1 MFERGR
7 TEAPKA
13 KAAQQQSECCEIKP
27 KAKASEGVSLSRTQG
42 RAPPSR
48 YPALCEETS
57 EVPRQGCNS
66 GHQRPSGSALGTH
79 ASAGA
84 HLVLDLEAF
93 RWPAAYHASR
103 LWEQLRQFWAD
114 HFSRRFSPRRPPLRR
129 ISSMSTFYL
138 MEHSAR
144 QAELGLSYD
153 APRTRLD
160 DRAFVFR
167 GGRWAAEG
175 PPGRSWTRLRPPTA
189 PGGKAQMP
197 RVRSQ
202 ELLEENNYLRL
213 QQQVLMDMLTETTA
227 RLQLLE
233 KTLDREAGSEDTA
246 RAWQARRRGRRARAA
261 DSETQ

>member
-1 MFERGR
+1 M
-7 TEAPKA
+7 TP
-13 KAAQQQSECCEIKP
+13 
-27 KAKASEGVSLSRTQG
+27 QG
-42 RAPPSR
+42 
-48 YPALCEETS
+48 TS
-57 EVPRQGCNS
+57 GVPRQGCNS
-66 GHQRPSGSALGTH
+66 GHQRPSSSTLGTH
-79 ASAGA
+79 APAGA
-84 HLVLDLEAF
+84 HLALDLEAF
-93 RWPAAYHASR
+93 RWPAAYHANR

-138 MEHSAR
+138 LEHSAR

-167 GGRWAAEG
+167 SGRWAAEG
-175 PPGRSWTRLRPPTA
+175 QPGRSGTPSRPPTG
-189 PGGKAQMP
+189 PGGKAQVP

-233 KTLDREAGSEDTA
+233 AALDREACSAAPA
-246 RAWQARRRGRRARAA
+246 RVWQARRRGRRARIA
-261 DSETQ
+261 DPVTQ